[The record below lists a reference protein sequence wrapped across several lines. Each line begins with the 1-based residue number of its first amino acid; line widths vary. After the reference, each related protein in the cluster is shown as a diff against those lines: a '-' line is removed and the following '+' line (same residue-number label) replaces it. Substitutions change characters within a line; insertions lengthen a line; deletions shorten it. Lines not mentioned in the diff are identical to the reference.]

1 MLCIWADYPGTESE
15 ATVVSQTASVISGF
29 GSALP
34 AKPAAE
40 LPGLTITSEN
50 RQPLTVNGTTRLTAS
65 ETATW
70 SVDKTG
76 VVELASADAVASYA
90 LGEVTAKEVTVTAVG
105 AGTATITIGNTN
117 YHITVE
123 YATKTINVVVGE
135 KTTVTVSGALTQAPD
150 TSVATVSVSGT
161 TMTVTGVSEGD
172 TTVIVGN
179 TEYTIHASKEDLN
192 AVTTKPKLEFWIT
205 NAPISTVSDTKN
217 ASRTNTENKSYTIYY
232 KELLAAY
239 PKMNTEDGVAIAD
252 FAPDSTAHENRT
264 IYYWHSRILD
274 TTETNTYGNELGSLT
289 NDGGDDETDSG
300 SAFTRIRHYGQT
312 WSVLT
317 TTGWVPV
324 ETKHQLVAYYKEYLQ
339 VTDEIGSYAADWG
352 NKGDGRK
359 GGWLDTNSYC
369 TLSVQVVYEDGTPN
383 PTGTS
388 ASDLTAKSFV
398 YGYWDD
404 KDGRGIGTVI
414 LNGNDQYE
422 IYKVTAETG
431 ASTVSFG
438 TDYATTITN
447 LTWDKNELTVWEDAN
462 GSDEAVV
469 HNPSNNFSTKD
480 EKANLC
486 WDENKEAILLRVYI
500 RAKVTP
506 DSLTVHYIDAK
517 ENNFEFYHY
526 NIAVKN
532 GVTFDSRFA
541 LVNGKLEYNTVTN
554 LQNVTQTVKDELKE
568 MTEIGAKY
576 RYANYDCI
584 NVELQN
590 GNKDVYL
597 YYNFD
602 RSAAFVV
609 DFGLP
614 ISIPLTEINANLASA
629 TITAIKATGMKYGDV
644 TVSSDLSSIT
654 YTPTKPFGA
663 SYESLEL
670 NVSGTITVPTEDGS
684 TEQKGNV
691 SYEVVI
697 YPASNVLYEQ
707 NFFTQG
713 TEASTAAAKRHSWTE
728 STHSLGNQATQKLS
742 DTTQRFGYDDA
753 YKNLNTS
760 AGAWTVSGLSS
771 SSDAST
777 SLSTTFTGTGF
788 DLIGSCGPN
797 TGLVMLTIRNNATG
811 KYVRTVIIDTRY
823 TAGTIDQVPLAHL
836 DLGSEDTEYTA
847 IVNAFRAPTTSAAST
862 QSTMRRARA
871 VSYDA
876 LTAALNE
883 LDLSGVEVE
892 YITMEDVLNAET
904 ASSAAAVYAAPAAVA
919 AYALE
924 DEAAVQADETGS
936 SVTIDGFR
944 VYRATSRSSY
954 SNLTNEYNA
963 QYVNILDAVNSKTI
977 TAYIDDTDNVTISVD
992 QYEKAGGPQN
1002 EIYLSAGS
1010 NSLVAITLVDAAGN
1024 AKANTDIQVSLSAVN
1039 GATAYNDTALTS
1051 TTEMYYTLKSDENG
1065 IVTIKNTGTGMLTI
1079 GNVKLPDG
1087 VTAKSPDETD
1097 SQLLL
1102 ASVQR
1107 VLAAAKPFEPAT
1119 FDAKATSVRLFR
1131 SKIVTLRITVSKDVS
1146 YVTVNGKTY
1155 RPTGFFSRWVKNQ
1168 TILVTDT
1175 VGRKD
1180 SQTYEIIAFDAD
1192 GSASAPVT
1200 VIG

>member
-1 MLCIWADYPGTESE
+1 M
-15 ATVVSQTASVISGF
+15 
-29 GSALP
+29 
-34 AKPAAE
+34 
-40 LPGLTITSEN
+40 
-50 RQPLTVNGTTRLTAS
+50 
-65 ETATW
+65 
-70 SVDKTG
+70 
-76 VVELASADAVASYA
+76 
-90 LGEVTAKEVTVTAVG
+90 TAVG
-105 AGTATITIGNTN
+105 AGTATITAASVADPTQTATYSISVQADSTEGT
-117 YHITVE
+117 TVPV
-123 YATKTINVVVGE
+123 TVVVGGE
-135 KTTVTVSGALTQAPD
+135 QTVTVEGNYPGPYTADPAGYATVT
-150 TSVATVSVSGT
+150 TSVTPVSGGTYYEKAAPKAGTFYVSTSSSVSSQPSATLTLELYNGQYYLKNANEYYIYPNASYSWNNQSWSYSLKNT
-161 TMTVTGVSEGD
+161 YSTDRSDSEAVTVTQNSDGSIVVSRSTSSYFGGNATTYLTLSGSSFGASGTSTNLYLYTKEPKPAGYQTTITFHGVAETPDGV
-172 TTVIVGN
+172 TPTVTIGN
-179 TEYTIHASKEDLN
+179 VTYQVKVTEEDLN
-192 AVTTKPKLEFWIT
+192 AVSKPKLEFWIT
-205 NAPISTVSDTKN
+205 NAPITTVSGTK
-217 ASRTNTENKSYTIYY
+217 TETRDKVDSGTYTAYY
-232 KELLAAY
+232 KELSAAY

-274 TTETNTYGNELGSLT
+274 TTETNTYGNNLGSQT
-289 NDGGDDETDSG
+289 GDGGDDETDSG
-300 SAFTRIRHYGQT
+300 SAFTRIRYYGQT

-317 TTGWVPV
+317 ATGWVPV
-324 ETKHQLVAYYKEYLQ
+324 ETKHQLVAYYKEYLE
-339 VTDEIGSYAADWG
+339 VTDEVGSYAADWG

-369 TLSVQVVYEDGTPN
+369 TLSVQVVYEDGTTN
-383 PTGTS
+383 PATTN
-388 ASDLTAKSFV
+388 AADLTAKSFV
-398 YGYWDD
+398 YGYWAD
-404 KDGRGIGTVI
+404 KGGRGIGTVI

-438 TDYATTITN
+438 TDYAATITN
-447 LTWDKNELTVWEDAN
+447 LTWDDNELTVWEDAN

-486 WDENKEAILLRVYI
+486 WDENQEAILLRVYI

-614 ISIPLTEINANLASA
+614 ISIPLTEINANLARA

-707 NFFTQG
+707 DFFTQG
-713 TEASTAAAKRHSWTE
+713 TEASTATATRHSWTE
-728 STHSLGNQATQKLS
+728 STHSLGNQATQKLT
-742 DTTQRFGYDDA
+742 DAQNFGYDAA
-753 YKNLNTS
+753 YADVKTS

-797 TGLVMLTIRNNATG
+797 TGLAMLTIRNNATG

-904 ASSAAAVYAAPAAVA
+904 ASSAAAVYAAPAAVS

-954 SNLTNEYNA
+954 SSLPDEYNA
-963 QYVNILDAVNSKTI
+963 KYVNILDAVNSEI
-977 TAYIDDTDNVTISVD
+977 VAYVDNNPDEITISVD
-992 QYEKAGGPQN
+992 AYEAVGGPQN
-1002 EIYLSAGS
+1002 EIYLKSGE
-1010 NSLVAITLVDAAGN
+1010 NKLVAFTL
-1024 AKANTDIQVSLSAVN
+1024 
-1039 GATAYNDTALTS
+1039 
-1051 TTEMYYTLKSDENG
+1051 
-1065 IVTIKNTGTGMLTI
+1065 
-1079 GNVKLPDG
+1079 DG
-1087 VTAKSPDETD
+1087 
-1097 SQLLL
+1097 
-1102 ASVQR
+1102 
-1107 VLAAAKPFEPAT
+1107 
-1119 FDAKATSVRLFR
+1119 
-1131 SKIVTLRITVSKDVS
+1131 
-1146 YVTVNGKTY
+1146 
-1155 RPTGFFSRWVKNQ
+1155 
-1168 TILVTDT
+1168 
-1175 VGRKD
+1175 
-1180 SQTYEIIAFDAD
+1180 
-1192 GSASAPVT
+1192 
-1200 VIG
+1200 